1 MSRSLG
7 LSPGLAF
14 IPVGRRQAVRSMRL
28 GVSGVAPCRAPLLE
42 GGRHHLLGSLAEG
55 TGRWRRF
62 PGSRMAG
69 TGQGSYYLNTR
80 SGSWVGEA
88 PSNNKGWKTRHLFIS
103 DNRAWGLRLE
113 WLAHTMGNVPPYL
126 FDEESEQFEQLK
138 GILSSSRA
146 IREVNEGSLVKAGLS
161 SAPRETTHPSKKP
174 KTGTQKLS
182 QSMAAR
188 EAAKEVAR
196 APRGEGI
203 SRMRGPRGKEPIE
216 TVGDKAAIEKVW
228 RPNR

>member
-28 GVSGVAPCRAPLLE
+28 GVSGVALCRAPLLE
-42 GGRHHLLGSLAEG
+42 
-55 TGRWRRF
+55 
-62 PGSRMAG
+62 
-69 TGQGSYYLNTR
+69 
-80 SGSWVGEA
+80 
-88 PSNNKGWKTRHLFIS
+88 
-103 DNRAWGLRLE
+103 
-113 WLAHTMGNVPPYL
+113 
-126 FDEESEQFEQLK
+126 
-138 GILSSSRA
+138 
-146 IREVNEGSLVKAGLS
+146 
-161 SAPRETTHPSKKP
+161 ETSHPSKKP
-174 KTGTQKLS
+174 KTGTQKMS

-203 SRMRGPRGKEPIE
+203 SRMRGPWGKEPIE